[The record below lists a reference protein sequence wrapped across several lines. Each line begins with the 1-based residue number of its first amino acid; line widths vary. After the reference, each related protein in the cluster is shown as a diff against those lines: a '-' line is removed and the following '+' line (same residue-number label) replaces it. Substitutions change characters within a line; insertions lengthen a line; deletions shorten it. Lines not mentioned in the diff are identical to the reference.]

1 MEGKAAMQDYLL
13 NGKRPH
19 EITVPYQQDPKPLA
33 VQIPTSSKKPE
44 GKQFDLKIDPKKLA
58 AAAKK

>member
-1 MEGKAAMQDYLL
+1 MQDQLL
-13 NGKRPH
+13 YGPKPSENS
-19 EITVPYQQDPKPLA
+19 VPYQKDPKPLA
-33 VQIPTSSKKPE
+33 VQGPVSSKKLE

>member
-1 MEGKAAMQDYLL
+1 MQDYLL

-58 AAAKK
+58 AAVKK